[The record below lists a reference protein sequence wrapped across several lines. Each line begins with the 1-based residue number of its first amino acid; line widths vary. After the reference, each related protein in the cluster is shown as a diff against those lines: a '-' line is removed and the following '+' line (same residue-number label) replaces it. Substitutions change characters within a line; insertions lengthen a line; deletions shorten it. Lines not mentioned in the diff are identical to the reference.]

1 MPLQTCFR
9 PRHRPYKKNSAGPGT
24 TRQIDHC
31 GVVGI
36 CCRPMDFTIRS
47 DIWMMA
53 ADLPPSVTPSMVIH
67 PPLSPQRIPPS
78 GPAPDSDHTEWAFRC
93 SIVRHP
99 RGACWRTDHK
109 AGAGA
114 EGPPR
119 QRGLSRCIEAPV
131 LDGLMFDCR
140 GLCAP
145 ASSCFIWFFALMALP
160 HVWHGWS

>member
-9 PRHRPYKKNSAGPGT
+9 PRYRPYKKNSAGPGT

-99 RGACWRTDHK
+99 CGACWRNDHK

-114 EGPPR
+114 DGPIDRSASKHSVP
-119 QRGLSRCIEAPV
+119 
-131 LDGLMFDCR
+131 DGLMFDCR
-140 GLCAP
+140 GLRAP
-145 ASSCFIWFFALMALP
+145 ASSLFYMAFFLAIVCMRRALAA
-160 HVWHGWS
+160 